1 MSADEMRTEPR
12 EPSPE
17 ELAAQEATELPDRE
31 AMTLVSPGPNLG
43 ALPVTAEPTYT
54 TMPIDHGYFPLERGA
69 EPL

>member
-1 MSADEMRTEPR
+1 MSADEMTIQPR

-31 AMTLVSPGPNLG
+31 AMTLISPGSNLG
-43 ALPVTAEPTYT
+43 TLPVPTEPTYT

-69 EPL
+69 APL